1 MDSGTNGAQGKGHE
15 VNGAAPPRSWLTP
28 YLLMMLRSWN
38 AYGYELVRRLAVF
51 GFGSIDPGTVYRA
64 LRELEREGFVTSSW
78 DTSVTS
84 GPARRVYTITDVGIG
99 YLGQQAAIL
108 EGYRRMLDHFFRL
121 YGGGYAAAPSPS
133 PAPEGQG
140 QAPAREGEQQ
150 SRS

>member
-1 MDSGTNGAQGKGHE
+1 MNGTNGMQGRE
-15 VNGAAPPRSWLTP
+15 PDVNGAAPPRSWLTP

-38 AYGYELVRRLAVF
+38 AYGYELARQLAVF

-64 LRELEREGFVTSSW
+64 LRELEREGFVTSNW

-84 GPARRVYTITDVGIG
+84 GPARRVYTITDVGIA

-121 YGGGYAAAPSPS
+121 YGGGYAVP
-133 PAPEGQG
+133 PAQKPEGQE
-140 QAPAREGEQQ
+140 PAEEHH